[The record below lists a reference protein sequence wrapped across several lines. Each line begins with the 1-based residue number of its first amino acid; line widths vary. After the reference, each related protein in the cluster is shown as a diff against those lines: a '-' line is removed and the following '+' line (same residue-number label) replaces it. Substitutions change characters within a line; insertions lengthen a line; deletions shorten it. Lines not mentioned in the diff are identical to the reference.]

1 MGQRSVF
8 LSFFNES
15 VYKATK
21 LTVSKRN
28 KLFSKL
34 NLSELIDIS
43 VLKRK
48 ISLKNASKLW
58 NEAKTN
64 FEKNGIKVFF
74 ASNGEDVK
82 NYINDFLKDTKLIV
96 KGKSLTTEEIRL
108 RQFLENKGIE
118 TVETDLG
125 EWIIQLENQL
135 PSHFTAPAVHLSKEE
150 VANIVN
156 KRLKVKLK
164 ASPEE
169 ITKFVRKLLRKK
181 FENADIGIIGA
192 NFVIANPGI
201 IMAVSNEGNVSLS
214 ARLPRKV
221 FVITGYDRIYN
232 NISNME
238 SLQRLLT
245 ASATGQEYTSYT
257 DFIKKP
263 LPHQEVH
270 LIVLDNGRKELLISE
285 FQDAGRCIRCA
296 SCLNT
301 CPVYSEVGGHV
312 FGEVYHGGIGSLLTH
327 FLSDKEKAE
336 QIASYCLRC
345 SACEQFCPMEIPISD
360 LVAKLSKNHKLPFY
374 IKLPLKMMKK
384 NNRAQQEI
392 EKNKN
397 ALFIGCAFRTPFL
410 KKEKNS
416 ILKAANEFFKDK
428 GGVTI
433 IDKGCCGMPH
443 FYKGQLTDSN
453 VRKEAL
459 LEILDKF
466 ENVYIPCSSGYM
478 FLKENLKEKL
488 KLFSIEL
495 VNSYFTSEKQ
505 QLHENVYYHL
515 PCHLKNKEGRKEF
528 ETLSKKVNFSN
539 WESEN
544 CCGSGGTYFITH
556 PNISKKILKRKHID
570 ISKQFRI
577 ITSCPSCILQ
587 LRRIFGHTNVTHT
600 VNYIL
605 NNRNN

>member
-1 MGQRSVF
+1 

-15 VYKATK
+15 VYKATE
-21 LTVSKRN
+21 LTVTKRN

-34 NLSELIDIS
+34 HLSELIDSS
-43 VLKRK
+43 VSIRK
-48 ISLKNASKLW
+48 NSLQNASKLW
-58 NEAKTN
+58 SEAKSN

-74 ASNGEDVK
+74 ALNGEDVK
-82 NYINDFLKDTKLIV
+82 NYINNYLTDTKLIV

-108 RQFLENKGIE
+108 RQFLEEKGIE

-156 KRLKVKLK
+156 KRLKVNLN

-214 ARLPRKV
+214 ARLPQKI
-221 FVITGYDRIYN
+221 FVVTGYDRIYK
-232 NISNME
+232 NISGME
-238 SLQRLLT
+238 NLQRLLT
-245 ASATGQEYTSYT
+245 SSATGQEYTSYT

-270 LIVLDNGRKELLISE
+270 LIVLDNGRKELMKSE
-285 FQDAGRCIRCA
+285 FSDAARCIRCA

-327 FLSDKEKAE
+327 FLRDKKKAE

-345 SACEQFCPMEIPISD
+345 SACEQFCPMEIPVSD
-360 LVAKLSKNHKLPFY
+360 LVAKLSKYHKLPFY

-384 NNRAQQEI
+384 TVSSVKD
-392 EKNKN
+392 KNKN
-397 ALFIGCAFRTPFL
+397 VLFLGCAFRTPLL
-410 KKEKNS
+410 KKDKKN
-416 ILKAANEFFKDK
+416 ILQSAYEFFKDK
-428 GGVTI
+428 GGITV

-443 FYKGQLTDSN
+443 FYKGQLTSSTD
-453 VRKEAL
+453 RKDAL
-459 LEILDKF
+459 LKELNKF
-466 ENVYIPCSSGYM
+466 ENIYIPCSSGYM
-478 FLKENLKEKL
+478 FLKEDLQEKL

-495 VNSYFTSEKQ
+495 ANMCQKEAMEGNNESIF
-505 QLHENVYYHL
+505 YHL
-515 PCHLKNKEGRKEF
+515 PCHLKNKEGRE
-528 ETLSKKVNFSN
+528 ELAVLSQKIDFSK
-539 WESEN
+539 WESEK
-544 CCGSGGTYFITH
+544 CCGSGGTYFLTH
-556 PNISKKILKRKHID
+556 PNISKKILKRKKIPLN
-570 ISKQFRI
+570 KPFKV
-577 ITSCPSCILQ
+577 ITACPSCIIQ
-587 LRRIFGHTNVTHT
+587 LKREFGIKNVAHT
-600 VNYIL
+600 VSYL
-605 NNRNN
+605 YEKFDL